1 MHAIQKAYGHVCDS
15 WQQRKLQLDQGI
27 QLRMFEADCQKVMV
41 KRLRIIFDFSSSHRD
56 IFILQ
61 MFDWMFQSR
70 EDFLTSYFD
79 IGNSHVSSKELQED
93 HKCFSLSSMVK
104 STKVIFKISKS
115 RERWRIKVF
124 FLSSKLPFSVS
135 YLKYVL
141 LEWNFYS
148 TV

>member
-104 STKVIFKISKS
+104 SIKVIFKIF
-115 RERWRIKVF
+115 V
-124 FLSSKLPFSVS
+124 V
-135 YLKYVL
+135 
-141 LEWNFYS
+141 
-148 TV
+148 